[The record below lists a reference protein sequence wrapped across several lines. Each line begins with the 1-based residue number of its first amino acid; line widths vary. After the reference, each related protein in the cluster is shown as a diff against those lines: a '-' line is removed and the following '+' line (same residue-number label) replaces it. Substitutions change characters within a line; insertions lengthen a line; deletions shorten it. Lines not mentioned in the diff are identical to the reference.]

1 LAHTATHSV
10 QAGYTDFSIGLVRT
24 NPVMIPLQL
33 LIKQSTRQLKRTD
46 HDWQRLIQSTGQ
58 PNFLSRENMITYLA
72 KEKER
77 DIKRKEHYLKVKC
90 EVLDKLL
97 YEEDGDDFEKE
108 MLGASAS

>member
-1 LAHTATHSV
+1 
-10 QAGYTDFSIGLVRT
+10 
-24 NPVMIPLQL
+24 
-33 LIKQSTRQLKRTD
+33 
-46 HDWQRLIQSTGQ
+46 
-58 PNFLSRENMITYLA
+58 MITYLA